1 MARKRKPDSLLAL
14 ALAPYSGALVT
25 TRSKMEIKVIGGS
38 MAEGTNPTLMR
49 SSTWEWPRGLPL
61 LFCGVESDTLC
72 RGGQC
77 RGWLKVITP
86 MGFGWVS
93 PSAATQ
99 LDLLSEAGS
108 PPDSPPPPIP

>member
-1 MARKRKPDSLLAL
+1 MARKRKPDSLLAI

-25 TRSKMEIKVIGGS
+25 TRSKMMIKVIGGS
-38 MAEGTNPTLMR
+38 FAEGTNPQY
-49 SSTWEWPRGLPL
+49 WEWPRGHPL
-61 LFCGVESDTLC
+61 LFCGVESDTQC

-99 LDLLSEAGS
+99 LDLLSEVGS

>member
-1 MARKRKPDSLLAL
+1 MAKKRKPDSLLAI

-25 TRSKMEIKVIGGS
+25 TRSKMQIKVIGGS
-38 MAEGTNPTLMR
+38 GAEGTYPQY
-49 SSTWEWPRGLPL
+49 WEWTRGLPL
-61 LFCGVESDTLC
+61 LFCGVESETQC

-86 MGFGWVS
+86 MGFGWIS

-99 LDLLSEAGS
+99 LDLLSEA
-108 PPDSPPPPIP
+108 DSQPNSLTPVP

>member
-1 MARKRKPDSLLAL
+1 MARKRKPDSLLAI

-25 TRSKMEIKVIGGS
+25 TRSKMMIKVIGGS
-38 MAEGTNPTLMR
+38 FAEGTNPQY
-49 SSTWEWPRGLPL
+49 WEWNRGLPL
-61 LFCGVESDTLC
+61 LFCGVESDTQC

-108 PPDSPPPPIP
+108 PPVSPPPPVP

>member
-1 MARKRKPDSLLAL
+1 MAKKRKPDSLLAM
-14 ALAPYSGALVT
+14 ALAPFAGALVT
-25 TRSKMEIKVIGGS
+25 TRSRMHIKVIGGS
-38 MAEGTNPTLMR
+38 SVANTNPQYW
-49 SSTWEWPRGLPL
+49 TWDRGHPL
-61 LFCGVESDTLC
+61 LFCGVESDTQC

-108 PPDSPPPPIP
+108 PPDSPPLPIP

>member
-1 MARKRKPDSLLAL
+1 MARKRKLDSLLAL
-14 ALAPYSGALVT
+14 ALAPYSGALVS
-25 TRSKMEIKVIGGS
+25 TRSKMHVKVVGGS
-38 MAEGTNPTLMR
+38 LATGTAPQYW
-49 SSTWEWPRGLPL
+49 TWNKGMPL
-61 LFCGVESDTLC
+61 LFCGVESETQC
-72 RGGQC
+72 RAGQC

-108 PPDSPPPPIP
+108 PPISQPLPLP